1 MAEVNEYYKVA
12 EEKMEQAVLHLD
24 DALAHIRAGKANVRI
39 LDAVRVEY
47 YGSVVPLSNVSTITT
62 PDARTISIQPWEK
75 KMIADIERAI
85 LNSEVGITPENNGEI
100 IRLTIPSLTEE
111 RRKALVKQTKGE
123 GEDAKISI
131 RNARRDAIDGLKKE
145 IKNGLAEDVE
155 KDAENEVQKIHDRY
169 IKKGEE
175 LLSAKEREIMTV

>member
-1 MAEVNEYYKVA
+1 MEEVNEYYKVA

-169 IKKGEE
+169 IKKVEE